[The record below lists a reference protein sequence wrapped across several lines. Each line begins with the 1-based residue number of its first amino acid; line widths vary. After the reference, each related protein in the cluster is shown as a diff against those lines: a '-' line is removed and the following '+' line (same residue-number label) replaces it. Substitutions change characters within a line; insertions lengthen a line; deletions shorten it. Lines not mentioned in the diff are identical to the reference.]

1 MVLSIT
7 VCTYNR
13 VKFLK
18 NCLKSILDQ
27 TKGSPIIE
35 INIIDNNSSDKTY
48 DYILE
53 MQKKFPEINYFVEK
67 KQGISHA
74 RNLSFKV
81 CKGNFLAFVDDDAI
95 INENWLES
103 LLEELKNQNED
114 IIYGG
119 PIFPKFESEPKKW
132 IDKNYFIRKFK
143 KNNGFLGKIKSKEGF
158 SGGNM
163 CISKN
168 LFLKSDSFNTEIG
181 MTGGNLGLGE
191 EPDFFYKLVKKNKE
205 VKLYNISEM
214 SITHYEAEYKLKREY
229 LKERIILN
237 ANQFTQRTIFHENF
251 IFTIIILKTKI
262 FVQFFKLTF
271 SFFLQL
277 FIPNQKFKFLKSF
290 WIIRGILQAI
300 F

>member
-35 INIIDNNSSDKTY
+35 INIIDNNSSDKTF
-48 DYILE
+48 DYIHE
-53 MQKKFPEINYFVEK
+53 MQKKFTEINYFVEK

-95 INENWLES
+95 INENWLKS
-103 LLEELKNQNED
+103 LLGELKNQNED

-132 IDKNYFIRKFK
+132 IDKDYFIRKFK

-168 LFLKSDSFNTEIG
+168 LFLRSDSFNTEIG
-181 MTGGNLGLGE
+181 MTGGNMGLGE

-251 IFTIIILKTKI
+251 IFAIIILKTKI
-262 FVQFFKLTF
+262 FVQFFKLIF

>member
-35 INIIDNNSSDKTY
+35 INIIDNNSSDKTF
-48 DYILE
+48 DYIHE
-53 MQKKFPEINYFVEK
+53 MQKKFTEINYFVEK

-95 INENWLES
+95 INENWLKS
-103 LLEELKNQNED
+103 LLGELKNQNED

-132 IDKNYFIRKFK
+132 IDKDYFIRKFK

-168 LFLKSDSFNTEIG
+168 LFLRSDSFNTEIG
-181 MTGGNLGLGE
+181 MTGGNMGLGE

-262 FVQFFKLTF
+262 FVQFFKLIF

>member
-13 VKFLK
+13 VEFLK

-27 TKGSPIIE
+27 TQGSPIIE

-143 KNNGFLGKIKSKEGF
+143 KNNGFLGTIKSKEGF

-214 SITHYEAEYKLKREY
+214 SITHYEAEYKLKRDY

-251 IFTIIILKTKI
+251 IFAIIILKTKI
-262 FVQFFKLTF
+262 FVQFLKLIF
-271 SFFLQL
+271 SLFLQL
-277 FIPNQKFKFLKSF
+277 FIPNHKFKFLKSF
-290 WIIRGILQAI
+290 WIIRGIVQAI

>member
-13 VKFLK
+13 VEFLK

-27 TKGSPIIE
+27 TQGSPIIE

-48 DYILE
+48 DFILE

-143 KNNGFLGKIKSKEGF
+143 KNNGFLGTIKSKEGF

-191 EPDFFYKLVKKNKE
+191 EPDFFYKLVKKNKK

-214 SITHYEAEYKLKREY
+214 SITHYEAEYKLSREY

-251 IFTIIILKTKI
+251 IFAIIILKTKI
-262 FVQFFKLTF
+262 FVQFFKLIF
-271 SFFLQL
+271 SLFLQL
-277 FIPNQKFKFLKSF
+277 FIPNHKFKFLKSF
-290 WIIRGILQAI
+290 WIIRGIVQAI

>member
-1 MVLSIT
+1 VVLSIT

-35 INIIDNNSSDKTY
+35 INIIDNNSSDKTF
-48 DYILE
+48 DYIHE
-53 MQKKFPEINYFVEK
+53 MQKKFTEINYFVEK

-95 INENWLES
+95 INENWLKS
-103 LLEELKNQNED
+103 LLGELKNQNED

-132 IDKNYFIRKFK
+132 IDKDYFIRKFK

-168 LFLKSDSFNTEIG
+168 LFLRSDSFNTEIG
-181 MTGGNLGLGE
+181 MTGGNMGLGE

-262 FVQFFKLTF
+262 FVQFFKLIF